1 MKTSW
6 KRHKGNASCHFWTI
20 KDDECQK
27 AISLLCEVRKQIDY
41 ACNNFH
47 KNIFWQRAKTDKR
60 TFLLSFPFFLKS
72 NLWKSA
78 MRVLGPKIGL
88 WWKGVERVV
97 EYRFSS
103 LECNRDRR
111 LKASKASDIVDII
124 VIISNDSLTILM
136 NFFNCFIILRY
147 ILHFNFL
154 KMANRRFRIFC
165 RSETSN
171 EYSVI
176 VESPFAKK
184 FLLLQSSAIL
194 TLGFF

>member
-1 MKTSW
+1 MPKGYIAVVRSAKTN
-6 KRHKGNASCHFWTI
+6 R
-20 KDDECQK
+20 
-27 AISLLCEVRKQIDY
+27 LCMH
-41 ACNNFH
+41 NNFH